1 MDIKTQQITHL
12 FYMDDLKLCE
22 KDDSELEGLLR
33 IVKGF
38 SNDACME
45 FRLSKC
51 TKAAFKRDEL
61 EKFDLVEEEA
71 EETMIKEQEKVYKC
85 LGVDESSGSQH
96 ASMKQKLK
104 K

>member
-1 MDIKTQQITHL
+1 
-12 FYMDDLKLCE
+12 
-22 KDDSELEGLLR
+22 
-33 IVKGF
+33 
-38 SNDACME
+38 ME

-61 EKFDLVEEEA
+61 EKS

-96 ASMKQKLK
+96 ASMKRKLK
-104 K
+104 KELFKMNTVDSQN